1 MKTLARVACTLTL
14 VASSLAAQQRPRGTV
29 FADGAIVRFGEVS
42 GTPAGSFSG
51 PTFGVEGG
59 VSLGS
64 LRLGAGY
71 LEGRVQPSTGSSDSV
86 AKDLVEARAFVG
98 AQPWPWL
105 RLTVGPHVRA
115 FVWTNGVTERWVL
128 WPLRARA
135 QTALASTPLE
145 TYVELWRALS
155 AKVNLPEAVDHVQGG
170 EAGVVLRPRGSALWM
185 RLGYR
190 VDGAQL
196 GGGSRSESVEAVS
209 FAVGI
214 GPR

>member
-1 MKTLARVACTLTL
+1 MGRHGAGRPGEERPLPAASHLPGGNRRASAGPPAPARDRAGAAGHASVALAARCDVGRAFGAGGALARGGPGGRARRGRAAVDRRPRRRRYQGAIRGRGRHRWGRARELLRAAVRTSPRRRRWGERRVACTLTL

-86 AKDLVEARAFVG
+86 AKD
-98 AQPWPWL
+98 P
-105 RLTVGPHVRA
+105 
-115 FVWTNGVTERWVL
+115 
-128 WPLRARA
+128 
-135 QTALASTPLE
+135 
-145 TYVELWRALS
+145 
-155 AKVNLPEAVDHVQGG
+155 
-170 EAGVVLRPRGSALWM
+170 
-185 RLGYR
+185 
-190 VDGAQL
+190 
-196 GGGSRSESVEAVS
+196 
-209 FAVGI
+209 
-214 GPR
+214 